1 MDNLFVF
8 LVIFQGF
15 RISPQRQHTALLWGM
30 AGAVVL
36 RALFIA
42 AGITLLRRF
51 SWITWVFGLI
61 LLYAAWRLRGDDA
74 GGGSA
79 DVAVPERLRLSGI

>member
-1 MDNLFVF
+1 VAVYAIEASLSVDNLFIF

-15 RISPQRQHTALLWGM
+15 RITPATPHTALLWGM

-51 SWITWVFGLI
+51 SWITWVFR
-61 LLYAAWRLRGDDA
+61 A
-74 GGGSA
+74 
-79 DVAVPERLRLSGI
+79 